1 MSKSPKNSLGAIV
14 ASIIMLIVGI
24 AFLPIILGVYQI
36 LINILCAV
44 VLVPVIL
51 YIWTL
56 VGTTIGMGLFG
67 LVSPSYADKLLKTM
81 NIDFPDSMK
90 SSGYWITLVT
100 SIAYLFFAI
109 AMCSNDDIHKPSGEE
124 KFLFLLKCAFFYALP
139 FIGMFRMVKSH
150 D

>member
-1 MSKSPKNSLGAIV
+1 MSKSSKNSLGAIV
-14 ASIIMLIVGI
+14 ASIIMLIVGL
-24 AFLPIILGVYQI
+24 AFLPMILGVAEI
-36 LINILCAV
+36 LIKIVCAV

-56 VGTTIGMGLFG
+56 VGATIGMGLFG
-67 LVSPSYADKLLKTM
+67 LVSPSYADKLCKTM
-81 NIDFPDSMK
+81 NIDFPDCLK

-109 AMCSNDDIHKPSGEE
+109 AMCSNDDIHKAPGEE
-124 KFLFLLKCAFFYALP
+124 KFLWLLKCAFFFALP
-139 FIGMFRMVKSH
+139 FIGMFRMGRSH